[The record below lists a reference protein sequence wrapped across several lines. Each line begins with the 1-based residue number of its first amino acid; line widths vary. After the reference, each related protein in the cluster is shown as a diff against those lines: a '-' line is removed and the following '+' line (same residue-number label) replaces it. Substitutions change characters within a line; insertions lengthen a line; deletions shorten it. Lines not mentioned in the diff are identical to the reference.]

1 MVRITLSRDLDPV
14 PFGGWETNV
23 ATAFDD
29 VFVSGNWFAAY
40 SSDGGSSWVTLNPKK
55 LQAETPGAFCDQR
68 VLYIPQINRFAWV
81 IMTDT
86 EGGLNEITLAIS
98 EPVQLQDSN
107 GRAWLRYHIW
117 PRTVRQDDQA
127 FDYPDISFGDS
138 YLYLTSNIG
147 PRGMIARLPLAEL
160 AQAAIVNM
168 QYYIVPQ
175 SWICPVQSTG
185 AKGFFGA
192 HTDVSKMRVWSWAE
206 PPSAHIT
213 SAEFPIA
220 TIRTE
225 DWVVDLPT
233 EQWFVPAHSPDNE
246 ITGAARLR
254 NELWFAWMEARRV
267 AGDHP
272 EAQAFPFPHI
282 NTAIV
287 DATSLKL
294 LRQERIWSRRAAYGW
309 PVLTANNRDVALL
322 CVYGGGETHA
332 GAELCVGFLTSPRE
346 LQLATSGNLG
356 ASGWHFMGVRPAYFS
371 TTAFAGVGYNRR
383 LVPAPEN
390 ISRPR
395 YVVFERD

>member
-138 YLYLTSNIG
+138 YL
-147 PRGMIARLPLAEL
+147 
-160 AQAAIVNM
+160 
-168 QYYIVPQ
+168 
-175 SWICPVQSTG
+175 
-185 AKGFFGA
+185 
-192 HTDVSKMRVWSWAE
+192 
-206 PPSAHIT
+206 
-213 SAEFPIA
+213 
-220 TIRTE
+220 
-225 DWVVDLPT
+225 
-233 EQWFVPAHSPDNE
+233 
-246 ITGAARLR
+246 
-254 NELWFAWMEARRV
+254 
-267 AGDHP
+267 
-272 EAQAFPFPHI
+272 
-282 NTAIV
+282 
-287 DATSLKL
+287 
-294 LRQERIWSRRAAYGW
+294 
-309 PVLTANNRDVALL
+309 
-322 CVYGGGETHA
+322 
-332 GAELCVGFLTSPRE
+332 
-346 LQLATSGNLG
+346 
-356 ASGWHFMGVRPAYFS
+356 
-371 TTAFAGVGYNRR
+371 
-383 LVPAPEN
+383 
-390 ISRPR
+390 
-395 YVVFERD
+395 